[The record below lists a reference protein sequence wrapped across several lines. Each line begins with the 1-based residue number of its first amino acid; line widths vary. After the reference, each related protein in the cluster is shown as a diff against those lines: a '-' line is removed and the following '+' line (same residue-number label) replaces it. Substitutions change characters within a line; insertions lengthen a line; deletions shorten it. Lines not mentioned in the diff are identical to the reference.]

1 MMVATTFLGM
11 RFQIGSFFARPV
23 LVGVVAA
30 VAVGFSWTAG
40 AGLVLGSED
49 MVAIVLCCGFRSWYR
64 LIDWYNGK
72 LMRR

>member
-30 VAVGFSWTAG
+30 VVLGFSWTAG
-40 AGLVLGSED
+40 EGVVLGSED
-49 MVAIVLCCGFRSWYR
+49 MVAIILRWGFRF
-64 LIDWYNGK
+64 
-72 LMRR
+72 